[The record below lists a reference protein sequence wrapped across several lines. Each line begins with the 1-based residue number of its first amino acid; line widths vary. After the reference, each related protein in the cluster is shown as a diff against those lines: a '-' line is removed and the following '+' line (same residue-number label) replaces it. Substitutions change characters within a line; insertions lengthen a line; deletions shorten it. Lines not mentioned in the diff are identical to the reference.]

1 MSADLAAVRLR
12 LHQAVL
18 GELAGT
24 RPRNL
29 VSSMRYQ
36 AEDMTDAAG
45 FATEEDFRDA
55 LLYVADNTALV
66 EMWRTRLYQWDFES
80 APTWS
85 DAEPRT
91 PERRAHICLRLGID
105 LATAK
110 LLEANA
116 PIPALPQP
124 VIIGQRFEPWYH
136 TRASQFSRH
145 GREGYWNNYR
155 LLLAGKHWSA
165 EAVADLDAATDAVV
179 ERLADPA
186 APIAYQSK
194 GLVVGYVQ
202 SGKTANF
209 TGVVAKAMD
218 AGYRL
223 VIVLS
228 GTLNL
233 LRAQTQRRLDME
245 LVGREN
251 ILRGAA
257 DHESD
262 YRDDP
267 AWIQRRFLELGE
279 LPSLQGWFDIHR
291 LTTRDNDYRSLQQ
304 GIYALEFEKREPALP
319 LYDPVNLHRAA
330 ARLMVVKKNKTVLT
344 KLVKDLNKIR
354 TPLSEIPVLIIDDE
368 SDEASVNT
376 TRTKPDTERT
386 AINQSISD
394 LLTMLPRAQYLG
406 YTATPYAN
414 VFIDP
419 SDSADI
425 FPKDFLL
432 SLERPIGYM
441 GATDFHDIDSAIPEP
456 ERTYANSNEKAH
468 VRDVVVADEDD
479 TDALIQAVD
488 MFVLAAAMKIYRE
501 EHGLGEG
508 YFTHHTM
515 LIHES
520 SFVADHR
527 DLLARVTDVWWN
539 ADYSGPTGHARLRE
553 LFDTDVALVSAVR
566 AEGHPV
572 PPTFDDLRPYI
583 APAAIRIGGDQQP
596 IIVVNGDT
604 AVETGEA
611 DFDKRPI
618 WKILIGG
625 QKLSRGFTVEGLT
638 VSYFRRR
645 AGNMSALMQ
654 MGRWFGFRRGYRDLV
669 RLYIGREESG
679 PGRKT
684 FDLYQM
690 FEAICQDEDAFRQE
704 LRQYA
709 TTIDG
714 EPQVTPAQVPPL
726 VSQHLPL
733 LPPTS
738 KNKMYNA
745 RLVEV
750 RSPGRWREPTA
761 YPTIAADL
769 RHNVCA
775 WLPIIG
781 QLSTAPADF
790 AYHFPDGA
798 ASHAMTA
805 HHAIVGADRILEV
818 LESVRWRAERQF
830 APDLE
835 YLRSIT
841 ADGDV
846 ADWVVLCPQP
856 NRNAAALPLG
866 HHTLPRWDR
875 SRRRDPLF
883 GAISYNWHRTI
894 ARRIADALPDSG
906 DPRTES
912 FRSAGRGA
920 LLLHPVVEP
929 TNLVDIG
936 PDGSIDAGKLV
947 VTFGFVAPST
957 AVGRDSRVVRF
968 ETTDSSTESAIVE
981 AERDS

>member
-1 MSADLAAVRLR
+1 MNPGELRLR
-12 LHQAVL
+12 LHREVL

-36 AEDMTDAAG
+36 VEDMPEAAP

-55 LLYVADNTALV
+55 LLFVSDNLALV
-66 EMWRTRLYQWDFES
+66 EMWRTQLYQWDFDP

-91 PERRAHICLRLGID
+91 PERRAHICLRLGVD

-116 PIPALPQP
+116 PIPALPKP
-124 VIIGQRFEPWYH
+124 VVIGTRFEPWYH
-136 TRASQFSRH
+136 TRATRFSRH

-155 LLLAGKHWSA
+155 LLLAGKQWSP

-179 ERLADPA
+179 ERLADPT
-186 APIAYQSK
+186 APTAYQSK

-209 TGVVAKAMD
+209 TGVVAKAVD

-257 DHESD
+257 EHESD
-262 YRDDP
+262 YHDDP
-267 AWIQRRFLELGE
+267 AWIGRRFQSFGD
-279 LPSLQGWFDIHR
+279 LPSVQGWFDIHR

-344 KLVKDLNKIR
+344 RLVKDLNKIK
-354 TPLSEIPVLIIDDE
+354 TPLAEIPVLIIDDE

-376 TRTKPDTERT
+376 TRPKPDTERT
-386 AINQSISD
+386 AINQSIAD

-419 SDSADI
+419 SDTTDI

-432 SLERPIGYM
+432 SLERPAGYM
-441 GATDFHDIDSAIPEP
+441 GATDFHDIDSAAPES

-479 TDALIQAVD
+479 TEALIRAVD
-488 MFVLAAAMKIYRE
+488 MFVLAAAMKVYRE
-501 EHGLGEG
+501 AHGLGDG

-527 DLLARVTDVWWN
+527 ELLGRVTEVWWN

-553 LFDTDVALVSAVR
+553 LFDTDVALVSAAR
-566 AEGHPV
+566 ADGYAV
-572 PPTFDDLRPYI
+572 PPDFDTLRPYI
-583 APAAIRIGGDQQP
+583 SPAVIRIGGDQSP
-596 IIVVNGDT
+596 IIVVNGDK
-604 AVETGEA
+604 VLETGEA

-669 RLYIGREESG
+669 RLYIGREEAG

-709 TTIDG
+709 TMVDG

-769 RHNVCA
+769 RHNVTA
-775 WLPIIG
+775 WLPILDE
-781 QLSTAPADF
+781 LSTAPADF
-790 AYHFPDGA
+790 AYHFPDGT

-841 ADGDV
+841 ADGAV
-846 ADWVVLCPQP
+846 LDWAVLCPQP

-875 SRRRDPLF
+875 GRRRDPLF

-906 DPRTES
+906 DPHTES
-912 FRSAGRGA
+912 FRSARRGA

-929 TNLVDIG
+929 VHLADIA
-936 PDGSIDAGKLV
+936 PDGSIDPGKLV

-981 AERDS
+981 ADQEA

>member
-1 MSADLAAVRLR
+1 MSAAAIRLR
-12 LHQAVL
+12 LHEAVL
-18 GELAGT
+18 GEMAGT

-36 AEDMTDAAG
+36 AEDLAGAAE
-45 FATEEDFRDA
+45 FATEEDFREA
-55 LLYVADNTALV
+55 LLLVTENADLV
-66 EMWRTRLYQWDFES
+66 RMWRTRLYQWDFEPS
-80 APTWS
+80 PDWS

-91 PERRAHICLRLGID
+91 DERRAHLCLRLGVD

-116 PIPALPQP
+116 PVPALPPP
-124 VIIGQRFEPWYH
+124 VVIGQRFEPWYRH
-136 TRASQFSRH
+136 RSQKFSRH
-145 GREGYWNNYR
+145 SREGYWNNYR
-155 LLLAGKHWSA
+155 LLLTGKHWSA

-179 ERLADPA
+179 ERLADPTS
-186 APIAYQSK
+186 PTAYQAK

-209 TGVVAKAMD
+209 TGVVAKALD

-267 AWIQRRFLELGE
+267 AWIERRFLELGE

-319 LYDPVNLHRAA
+319 LYDPANLPHTA

-344 KLVKDLNKIR
+344 KLVKDLRKIK

-376 TRTKPDTERT
+376 TRLTTDTERT
-386 AINQSISD
+386 AINQSLSE

-419 SDSADI
+419 SDAADI

-432 SLERPIGYM
+432 SLERPLGYM
-441 GATDFHDIDSAIPEP
+441 GATDFHDIDSAVPEH

-479 TDALIQAVD
+479 TDALVQAVD

-501 EHGLGEG
+501 EHGLGDG

-515 LIHES
+515 LVHES

-527 DLLARVTDVWWN
+527 DLFARLTGIWRD
-539 ADYSGPTGHARLRE
+539 ADYAGPGGHARLRE
-553 LFDTDVALVSAVR
+553 LFDTDVALVSAAR
-566 AEGHPV
+566 ADGDPV
-572 PPTFDDLRPYI
+572 PPSFDDLRPHL
-583 APAAIRIGGDQQP
+583 APAVFRIGGDQQP

-618 WKILIGG
+618 WKILVGG
-625 QKLSRGFTVEGLT
+625 QKLARGFTVEGLT

-690 FEAICQDEDAFRQE
+690 FEAICQDEDAFRRE

-709 TTIDG
+709 TTVDG

-761 YPTIAADL
+761 YPTSGADL

-775 WLPIIG
+775 WAPLLRD
-781 QLSTAPADF
+781 LSTAPTSF
-790 AYHFPDGA
+790 SYHFPDGA
-798 ASHAMTA
+798 STHEVGA
-805 HHAIVGADRILEV
+805 HHTLVAADRVLDV
-818 LESVRWRAERQF
+818 LESLRWRAERQF

-835 YLRSIT
+835 YLRAIT

-846 ADWVVLCPQP
+846 RDWALLCPYP
-856 NRNAAALPLG
+856 NRTAAQLPLVD
-866 HHTLPRWDR
+866 HLLPRWDR
-875 SRRRDPLF
+875 ARRRDPLF
-883 GAISYNWHRTI
+883 GTISYHWHRTI
-894 ARRIADALPDSG
+894 ARRVAGAMEYSG
-906 DPRTES
+906 DPATES
-912 FRSAGRGA
+912 LVAPRRGA
-920 LLLHPVVEP
+920 ILVHPVVEP
-929 TNLVDIG
+929 AHLADIA
-936 PDGSIDAGKLV
+936 PDGTLDPGKIVL
-947 VTFGFVAPST
+947 TFGFIAPAT
-957 AVGRDSRVVRF
+957 ALGRDSRVVRF
-968 ETTDSSTESAIVE
+968 ETKDASTESVVVE
-981 AERDS
+981 VDGTV

>member
-1 MSADLAAVRLR
+1 M
-12 LHQAVL
+12 
-18 GELAGT
+18 
-24 RPRNL
+24 
-29 VSSMRYQ
+29 
-36 AEDMTDAAG
+36 
-45 FATEEDFRDA
+45 
-55 LLYVADNTALV
+55 
-66 EMWRTRLYQWDFES
+66 
-80 APTWS
+80 
-85 DAEPRT
+85 
-91 PERRAHICLRLGID
+91 
-105 LATAK
+105 
-110 LLEANA
+110 
-116 PIPALPQP
+116 
-124 VIIGQRFEPWYH
+124 
-136 TRASQFSRH
+136 
-145 GREGYWNNYR
+145 
-155 LLLAGKHWSA
+155 
-165 EAVADLDAATDAVV
+165 V
-179 ERLADPA
+179 ERLADPTA
-186 APIAYQSK
+186 LTAYQAK

-209 TGVVAKAMD
+209 TGVVAKAID

-257 DHESD
+257 EHESD
-262 YRDDP
+262 YHDDP
-267 AWIQRRFLELGE
+267 AWIGRRFQSFGE
-279 LPSLQGWFDIHR
+279 LPSVQGWFDIHR

-344 KLVKDLNKIR
+344 RLVKDLNKIK

-376 TRTKPDTERT
+376 TRPKPDTERT
-386 AINQSISD
+386 AINQSIAD

-419 SDSADI
+419 SDTTDI

-432 SLERPIGYM
+432 SLERPAGYM
-441 GATDFHDIDSAIPEP
+441 GATDFHDIDAAVPEA

-479 TDALIQAVD
+479 TEALRRAVD
-488 MFVLAAAMKIYRE
+488 MFVLAAAMKVYRE
-501 EHGLGEG
+501 EHGLGDG

-527 DLLARVTDVWWN
+527 ELLDRVTEVWWN
-539 ADYSGPTGHARLRE
+539 ADYSGPSGHARLRE
-553 LFDTDVALVSAVR
+553 LFDTDVALVSAAR
-566 AEGHPV
+566 ADGHAV
-572 PPTFDDLRPYI
+572 PPDFDTLRRYI
-583 APAAIRIGGDQQP
+583 SPAVIRIGGDQAP
-596 IIVVNGDT
+596 IIVVNGDK
-604 AVETGEA
+604 ALETGEA

-669 RLYIGREESG
+669 RLYIGREEAG

-709 TTIDG
+709 TMVDG

-761 YPTIAADL
+761 YPTLAGDL
-769 RHNVCA
+769 RHNVGA
-775 WLPIIG
+775 WMPILDE
-781 QLSTAPADF
+781 LSTTPANF

-798 ASHAMTA
+798 ASHEMTA
-805 HHAIVGADRILEV
+805 HHAVISADRLLVV

-846 ADWVVLCPQP
+846 ADWAVLCPQP
-856 NRNAAALPLG
+856 NRSAPDLRLA
-866 HHTLPRWDR
+866 HRTVPRWDR
-875 SRRRDPLF
+875 GRRRDPLF
-883 GAISYNWHRTI
+883 GAISYNWHRSI

-912 FRSAGRGA
+912 LRAARRGA

-929 TNLVDIG
+929 AHLTDIG
-936 PDGSIDAGKLV
+936 PDGSIDPGKLV
-947 VTFGFVAPST
+947 LTFGFVAPST

-981 AERDS
+981 ADQAG

>member
-1 MSADLAAVRLR
+1 MNSLR
-12 LHQAVL
+12 LLLHQEVL
-18 GELAGT
+18 GEMAGT

-36 AEDMTDAAG
+36 AEDIDGALP

-55 LLYVADNTALV
+55 LLFVSDNLALV
-66 EMWRTRLYQWDFES
+66 EMWRTQLYQWDFES

-116 PIPALPQP
+116 PIPALPKP
-124 VIIGQRFEPWYH
+124 VVIGTRFEPWYH
-136 TRASQFSRH
+136 ARSLRFSRH

-155 LLLAGKHWSA
+155 LLLARKHWSP

-179 ERLADPA
+179 ERLADPS
-186 APIAYQSK
+186 APTAYQSK

-209 TGVVAKAMD
+209 TGVVAKAVD

-257 DHESD
+257 EHDSD

-267 AWIQRRFLELGE
+267 AWIERRFLSFGD
-279 LPSLQGWFDIHR
+279 LPSVQGWFDIHR

-344 KLVKDLNKIR
+344 RLVKDLRKIK

-376 TRTKPDTERT
+376 TRVKPDSERT

-419 SDSADI
+419 SDTADV

-432 SLERPIGYM
+432 SLERPHGYM
-441 GATDFHDIDSAIPEP
+441 GATDFHDIDATVAES

-468 VRDVVVADEDD
+468 VRDVVVTDSDD
-479 TDALIQAVD
+479 TAALISAVD

-501 EHGLGEG
+501 DHGLGDG
-508 YFTHHTM
+508 FFTHHTM

-527 DLLARVTDVWWN
+527 ELLARVSEVWWN
-539 ADYSGPTGHARLRE
+539 ADYSGPSGHARLRE
-553 LFDTDVALVSAVR
+553 LFDTDVAAVSAAR
-566 AEGHPV
+566 AEGYAV
-572 PPTFDDLRPYI
+572 PAAFDELRPYI
-583 APAAIRIGGDQQP
+583 GPAVFRIGGDQNP

-604 AVETGEA
+604 ALETGAA
-611 DFDKRPI
+611 DFDRRPI

-679 PGRKT
+679 PGKRT

-709 TTIDG
+709 TMVDG

-761 YPTIAADL
+761 YPTLAADL
-769 RHNVCA
+769 RHNVDA
-775 WLPIIG
+775 WLPIIDE
-781 QLSTAPADF
+781 LSTEPLEF

-798 ASHAMTA
+798 AGHEMTA
-805 HHAIVGADRILEV
+805 LHATVSADRILAV

-846 ADWVVLCPQP
+846 TDWAVLCPCP
-856 NRNAAALPLG
+856 NRSAPHLSIG
-866 HHTLPRWDR
+866 SRTVPRWDR
-875 SRRRDPLF
+875 TRRRDPLF

-894 ARRIADALPDSG
+894 ARRIAGALPDSG
-906 DPRTES
+906 DPHTES
-912 FRSAGRGA
+912 FRTARRGA
-920 LLLHPVVEP
+920 ILLHPVVEP
-929 TNLVDIG
+929 AHLTDIR
-936 PDGSIDAGKLV
+936 PDGSIDPGHLAL
-947 VTFGFVAPST
+947 TFGFIAPST
-957 AVGRDSRVVRF
+957 AIGRDSRVVRF

-981 AERDS
+981 AE